1 MKSENRPAQPR
12 KDHSVQRTGKCI
24 AMIDSHY
31 MAWLLKQDSDDESG
45 SINRQ
50 ALIPALSQAL
60 KTSGLSVDIQRVYW
74 YTDSDEEQYLNDQ
87 IVRLVP
93 PEQVEGSDALL
104 QLLSADLKRLAENKA
119 CEHLLIASDDERI
132 LGLVDDAQLRGIGV
146 HLLADESARHMDQLV
161 LADPDWCRLLAHAD
175 RRIFLQ
181 AAGIRDLTHTVKAA
195 PVAPPVP
202 PAPLDPEA
210 MRVKLLEVVSG
221 WWSDEPQ
228 DIQDDLRDELLN
240 NQGIP
245 QEVDRHLL
253 LRVRKVLERPLSFP
267 EKKMLRE
274 MVRNTVLGISE
285 ESAAAAAAAAAEAAN
300 GLPADPVVP
309 A

>member
-1 MKSENRPAQPR
+1 MKSENRSGHPR
-12 KDHSVQRTGKCI
+12 KEHSVPRTGKCI

-31 MAWLLKQDSDDESG
+31 MAWLLKQESEEDNE

-60 KTSGLSVDIQRVYW
+60 KTAGLAVDIQRVYW
-74 YTDSDEEQYLNDQ
+74 YTDKEEDQYLNDQ
-87 IVRLVP
+87 IIRLVP
-93 PEQVEGSDALL
+93 PDQVEGSDALL
-104 QLLSADLKRLAENKA
+104 QLMSGDLKRLAENKA
-119 CEHLLIASDDERI
+119 CDHLLIASDDERI

-146 HLLADESARHMDQLV
+146 HLLADESARHMDQLAS
-161 LADPDWCRLLAHAD
+161 ADPDWCRLLAHAD

-181 AAGIRDLTHTVKAA
+181 SAGIRDLTHTVKAA
-195 PVAPPVP
+195 NTAPAAPA
-202 PAPLDPEA
+202 APLDPET
-210 MRVKLLEVVSG
+210 MRIKLLEVVNG
-221 WWSDEPQ
+221 WWADEPQ

-274 MVRNTVLGISE
+274 MVRNTVLGISQDSVAIAPPTE
-285 ESAAAAAAAAAEAAN
+285 PA
-300 GLPADPVVP
+300 LPA
-309 A
+309 

>member
-1 MKSENRPAQPR
+1 MKSENRSSHAR
-12 KDHSVQRTGKCI
+12 KEHSVQRTGKCI

-31 MAWLLKQDSDDESG
+31 MAWLLKQESSDEESG
-45 SINRQ
+45 ALNRQ

-60 KTSGLSVDIQRVYW
+60 KTSGLALDIQRVYW
-74 YTDSDEEQYLNDQ
+74 YTDAEESQYLSDQ
-87 IVRLVP
+87 IVRMIP
-93 PEQVEGSDALL
+93 PDQVEGSDALL
-104 QLLSADLKRLAENKA
+104 EMLSSDLKRMSENRA
-119 CEHLLIASDDERI
+119 CDHFLIASDDERI

-146 HLLADESARHMDQLV
+146 HLLADESARHMDQLA

-181 AAGIRDLTHTVKAA
+181 AAGIRDLTHTAKAA
-195 PVAPPVP
+195 AAAPSAP
-202 PAPLDPEA
+202 PAPIDPEV
-210 MRVKLLEVVSG
+210 MRVKLMEVVSG

-274 MVRNTVLGISE
+274 MVRNTVLGITE
-285 ESAAAAAAAAAEAAN
+285 ENSGAGAAAPEHV
-300 GLPADPVVP
+300 LPA
-309 A
+309 

>member
-1 MKSENRPAQPR
+1 MKSENRTGHPR
-12 KDHSVQRTGKCI
+12 KEHSVQRTGKCI
-24 AMIDSHY
+24 AIIDSHY
-31 MAWLLKQDSDDESG
+31 MAWLLKQESEEDNE

-60 KTSGLSVDIQRVYW
+60 KTAGLSVDIQRVYW
-74 YTDSDEEQYLNDQ
+74 YTDKEEEQYLNDQ
-87 IVRLVP
+87 IIRLVRS
-93 PEQVEGSDALL
+93 EQAEGSDALL
-104 QLLSADLKRLAENKA
+104 QLMSGDLKRLAENKA

-146 HLLADESARHMDQLV
+146 HLLADESARHMDQLAT
-161 LADPDWCRLLAHAD
+161 ADPDWCRLLAHAD

-181 AAGIRDLTHTVKAA
+181 SAGIRDLTHTVKA
-195 PVAPPVP
+195 VAATPATP

-210 MRVKLLEVVSG
+210 MRLKLLEVVGG

-274 MVRNTVLGISE
+274 MVRNTVLGLSQD
-285 ESAAAAAAAAAEAAN
+285 STLVVPAAE
-300 GLPADPVVP
+300 PVVP
-309 A
+309 V

>member
-1 MKSENRPAQPR
+1 MKSENRTAHPR
-12 KDHSVQRTGKCI
+12 KEHSVPRTGKCI

-31 MAWLLKQDSDDESG
+31 MAWLLKQESEEDSE

-50 ALIPALSQAL
+50 SLIPALTQAL
-60 KTSGLSVDIQRVYW
+60 KTAGLAVDIQRVYW
-74 YTDSDEEQYLNDQ
+74 YTDTEEEQYLNDQ
-87 IVRLVP
+87 IIRLVRS
-93 PEQVEGSDALL
+93 EQAEGSDALL
-104 QLLSADLKRLAENKA
+104 QLMSGDLKRLAENKA
-119 CEHLLIASDDERI
+119 CDHILIASDDERI

-146 HLLADESARHMDQLV
+146 HLLADESARHMDQLAS
-161 LADPDWCRLLAHAD
+161 ADPDWCRLLAHAD

-181 AAGIRDLTHTVKAA
+181 AAGIRDLTHTAKATPA
-195 PVAPPVP
+195 TPAVP
-202 PAPLDPEA
+202 AAPLDPEA
-210 MRVKLLEVVSG
+210 MRVKLLEVVNG
-221 WWSDEPQ
+221 WWADEPQ

-274 MVRNTVLGISE
+274 MVRNTVLGLAQDTV
-285 ESAAAAAAAAAEAAN
+285 AATLA
-300 GLPADPVVP
+300 PAPAHATEPIMPV
-309 A
+309 

>member
-1 MKSENRPAQPR
+1 MKSENRSGHPR
-12 KDHSVQRTGKCI
+12 KEHAVQRSGKCI

-31 MAWLLKQDSDDESG
+31 MAWLLKQESEEDSDAV
-45 SINRQ
+45 NRQ

-60 KTSGLSVDIQRVYW
+60 KSGGLNLDIQRVYW
-74 YTDSDEEQYLNDQ
+74 YTDAHEEQYISDQ
-87 IVRLVP
+87 IVRLIGP
-93 PEQVEGSDALL
+93 DEGEGSDALL
-104 QLLSADLKRLAENKA
+104 QVMSSDIKRLSENKA
-119 CEHLLIASDDERI
+119 CDHFLIASDDDRI
-132 LGLVDDAQLRGIGV
+132 LGLVDEAQLRGIGV
-146 HLLADESARHMDQLV
+146 HLLADESARHMDQLAS
-161 LADPDWCRLLAHAD
+161 ADPEWCRLLAQAD

-181 AAGIRDLTHTVKAA
+181 TAGIRDLTHTVKATPAAA
-195 PVAPPVP
+195 PTPAP
-202 PAPLDPEA
+202 PLDPET
-210 MRVKLLEVVSG
+210 MRIKLLEIVGG

-253 LRVRKVLERPLSFP
+253 LRVRKALERPLSFP

-274 MVRNTVLGISE
+274 MVRNTVLGIQADSAMPAQVAPVDP
-285 ESAAAAAAAAAEAAN
+285 ES
-300 GLPADPVVP
+300 PVVH

>member
-1 MKSENRPAQPR
+1 MKSENRSSHAR
-12 KDHSVQRTGKCI
+12 KEHSVQRTGKCI

-31 MAWLLKQDSDDESG
+31 MAWLLKQESDEESG
-45 SINRQ
+45 ALNRQ

-60 KTSGLSVDIQRVYW
+60 KTSGLALDIQRVYW
-74 YTDSDEEQYLNDQ
+74 YTDAEESQYLSDQ
-87 IVRLVP
+87 IVRMIAP
-93 PEQVEGSDALL
+93 DQVEGSDALL
-104 QLLSADLKRLAENKA
+104 QMLSSDLKRMSENRA
-119 CEHLLIASDDERI
+119 CDHFLIASDDERI
-132 LGLVDDAQLRGIGV
+132 LGLVDDAQLRGICV
-146 HLLADESARHMDQLV
+146 HLLADESARHMEQLA

-181 AAGIRDLTHTVKAA
+181 AAGIRDLTHTAKAA
-195 PVAPPVP
+195 AATPSAP
-202 PAPLDPEA
+202 PAPIDPEV
-210 MRVKLLEVVSG
+210 MRVKLMEVVSG

-274 MVRNTVLGISE
+274 MVRNTVLGIAE
-285 ESAAAAAAAAAEAAN
+285 ESSGAGAAAPEHI
-300 GLPADPVVP
+300 LPA
-309 A
+309 

>member
-1 MKSENRPAQPR
+1 MKSENRSSHAR
-12 KDHSVQRTGKCI
+12 KEHSVQRTGKCI

-31 MAWLLKQDSDDESG
+31 MAWLLKQESDEESG
-45 SINRQ
+45 ALNRQ

-60 KTSGLSVDIQRVYW
+60 KTSGLALDIQRVYW
-74 YTDSDEEQYLNDQ
+74 YTDSEESQYLSDQ
-87 IVRLVP
+87 IVRTIP
-93 PEQVEGSDALL
+93 ADQVEGSDALL
-104 QLLSADLKRLAENKA
+104 EMLSSDLKRMSENRA
-119 CEHLLIASDDERI
+119 CDHFLIASDDERI

-146 HLLADESARHMDQLV
+146 HLLADESARHMDQLAI
-161 LADPDWCRLLAHAD
+161 ADPDWCRLLAHAD

-181 AAGIRDLTHTVKAA
+181 AAGIRDLTHTAKAA
-195 PVAPPVP
+195 AAAPSAP
-202 PAPLDPEA
+202 PAPIDPEV
-210 MRVKLLEVVSG
+210 MRVKLMEVVSG

-274 MVRNTVLGISE
+274 MVRNTVLGITE
-285 ESAAAAAAAAAEAAN
+285 ESAGASAAPEHV
-300 GLPADPVVP
+300 LPA
-309 A
+309 

>member
-1 MKSENRPAQPR
+1 MKSENRTGHPR
-12 KDHSVQRTGKCI
+12 KEHSVQRTGKCI
-24 AMIDSHY
+24 AIIDSHY
-31 MAWLLKQDSDDESG
+31 MAWLLKQESEEDNE

-60 KTSGLSVDIQRVYW
+60 KTAGLSVDIQRVYW
-74 YTDSDEEQYLNDQ
+74 YTDKEEEQYLNDQ
-87 IVRLVP
+87 IIRLVRS
-93 PEQVEGSDALL
+93 EQAEGSDALL
-104 QLLSADLKRLAENKA
+104 QLMSGDLKRLAENKA

-146 HLLADESARHMDQLV
+146 HLLADESARHMDQLAT
-161 LADPDWCRLLAHAD
+161 ADPDWCRLLAHAD

-181 AAGIRDLTHTVKAA
+181 SAGIRDLTHTVKA
-195 PVAPPVP
+195 VAATPATP

-210 MRVKLLEVVSG
+210 MRLKLLEVVGG

-274 MVRNTVLGISE
+274 MVRNTVLGLSQD
-285 ESAAAAAAAAAEAAN
+285 ST
-300 GLPADPVVP
+300 LLVP
-309 A
+309 AAVPFVPD